1 VPTIRDVAK
10 QAGVAISTASAA
22 LNRSAPVSEDV
33 LAKVREAVR
42 AIGYVPHGGAQSLR
56 RGQSRLIGLIV
67 PNVANPHFA
76 TVARTIENVC
86 LSAGYLSVVFSSG
99 QDSVRESQILRM
111 MRQQRVAGLVIIPTR
126 SDAEHGDRLR
136 AEIHVPTLLLD
147 MTVEGLGFDVVKL
160 DNVRATRLATDHLI
174 ALGHR
179 RIGVLTGISGLV
191 TSEDRLKGY
200 LEAHVTAGIEVDPS
214 LLLKGDYEES
224 IAAAS
229 VREAMRRPR
238 PPTALVSCSNMMTL
252 GSLRALRELGLM
264 LPRDVSLVGVDDL
277 DFADLLDPPPTVV
290 RVPIAL
296 MADRAIRL
304 LLEEL
309 DAKREPSGKLEV
321 FAPQLV
327 ERGSCRRLDEPK
339 V

>member
-1 VPTIRDVAK
+1 VPTIRDVARH
-10 QAGVAISTASAA
+10 AGVAISTASAA

-33 LAKVREAVR
+33 LAKVQEAVR
-42 AIGYVPHGGAQSLR
+42 VTGYVPHGGAQSLR
-56 RGQSRLIGLIV
+56 RGQSRLVGLIV

-76 TVARTIENVC
+76 AVARTIENVC

-99 QDSVRESQILRM
+99 QDPARESQILQM
-111 MRQQRVAGLVIIPTR
+111 MRQQRVAGLIIIPTR
-126 SDAEHGDRLR
+126 SDAVHGRRLK

-179 RIGVLTGISGLV
+179 RIGLLAGIPGLV

-200 LEAHVTAGIEVDPS
+200 LEAHAAAGIAADPA
-214 LLLKGDYEES
+214 LVLRGDFEQS
-224 IAAAS
+224 VAAAS
-229 VREAMRRPR
+229 VREAMKRTAPL
-238 PPTALVSCSNMMTL
+238 TALVSCSNMMTL
-252 GSLRALRELGLM
+252 GSLQAFRDLGLSV
-264 LPRDVSLVGVDDL
+264 PRDVSLVGVDDL

-290 RVPIAL
+290 RAPVVL
-296 MADRAIRL
+296 MAERAIRL

-309 DAKREPSGKLEV
+309 DARREPGGKLEV
-321 FAPQLV
+321 FPPELI
-327 ERGSCRRLDEPK
+327 ERRSCRRLDGS
-339 V
+339 

>member
-1 VPTIRDVAK
+1 MPTIRDVAK
-10 QAGVAISTASAA
+10 HAGVAISTASAA

-99 QDSVRESQILRM
+99 QDPAREGQILRM

-147 MTVEGLGFDVVKL
+147 MTVEGLRFDVVKL
-160 DNVRATRLATDHLI
+160 DNVRATRMATDHLI

-179 RIGVLTGISGLV
+179 RIGVLTGIPGLV

-200 LEAHVTAGIEVDPS
+200 LEAHAAAGIEVDPS
-214 LLLKGDYEES
+214 LLLKGDYEQS
-224 IAAAS
+224 VAAAS
-229 VREAMRRPR
+229 LREAVRRPR

-252 GSLRALRELGLM
+252 GSLQALRDLGLS
-264 LPRDVSLVGVDDL
+264 LPRDVSLVGIDDL

-327 ERGSCRRLDEPK
+327 ERGSCRRLYEPRT
-339 V
+339 